1 MASPACRVSKVS
13 AFHSHPVFT
22 RVAGWEQDSELSSLT
37 LERVSE
43 ISRVHGADFAAA
55 LLYDR
60 AVSAGKNASA
70 IEQID
75 RIHEPANHG
84 SRRVHVGIVPGAF
97 HVEKMD
103 TGADGRRL
111 RAIASG
117 LGYQVSI
124 VPTESFGS
132 IRQNAQI
139 ICDWLRRQPTQTILV
154 CLSKGSAEV
163 KYALAS
169 DDLWCAFQQVRAW
182 INVSGMLNGTPLV
195 QWLST
200 QRLRTLGVRLFFG
213 WRGYQYGV
221 LDELRIGK
229 GTLLDFDPPLPP
241 GMRII
246 NVVGFPVRSHL
257 TSPMA
262 RRQYKRILACGPS
275 DGGGILLADACR
287 FPGVLY
293 PVWGADHYLR
303 PEWDI
308 SPLIGKILKYAVS

>member
-1 MASPACRVSKVS
+1 MASLGCRDSRVS
-13 AFHSHPVFT
+13 AFHSHSVFR

-37 LERVSE
+37 VERVSD

-60 AVSAGKNASA
+60 AVSVGTNASA

-75 RIHEPANHG
+75 RIHEPVNQG
-84 SRRVHVGIVPGAF
+84 SRRLQVGIVPGAF
-97 HVEKMD
+97 HAEKMD

-111 RAIASG
+111 RVIASG
-117 LGYQVSI
+117 LGYAVSV

-132 IRQNAQI
+132 MRHNARI
-139 ICDWLRRQPTQTILV
+139 ICDWLRRQTTETILV
-154 CLSKGSAEV
+154 CLSKGSAEA

-169 DDLWCAFQQVRAW
+169 SDGRCSFQHVRAW

-200 QRLRTLGVRLFFG
+200 QRLRTLGVRLFFA

-221 LDELRIGK
+221 LDELRIGN
-229 GTLLDFDPPLPP
+229 GTLLDFDPPLPAD
-241 GMRII
+241 MRLI
-246 NVVGFPVRSHL
+246 NVVGFPLRSHL

-262 RRQYKRILACGPS
+262 RRQYTRILDRGPS

-308 SPLIGKILKYAVS
+308 SPLIGKILQYAVS